1 MDKEHI
7 YDHMELMLIALE
19 DRAQIELIAISVGV
33 RYNKDVDWA
42 DLVVMIMKKQ
52 AADHIRRD
60 DQGYWDSG
68 GYPGS

>member
-33 RYNKDVDWA
+33 RYSKDVDWA

-52 AADHIRRD
+52 AADKVRQED
-60 DQGYWDSG
+60 WDNGG